1 MLIWIPNVV
10 AFIVMLAV
18 GGMQL
23 REAPLTSATPA
34 SAATLLTFGASLAA
48 TVVSWSTLTP
58 DYGVYHDRK
67 ASAWQLLFYTYL
79 GFLVS
84 TVRHLAQSTLDSHI

>member
-1 MLIWIPNVV
+1 
-10 AFIVMLAV
+10 MLAV

-23 REAPLTSATPA
+23 REAPLTSPTPA
-34 SAATLLTFGASLAA
+34 SPATLLSFGASLAA

-67 ASAWQLLFYTYL
+67 ASAWRLFFYNYL
-79 GFLVS
+79 GFFVS
-84 TVRHLAQSTLDSHI
+84 SVCFEFPLHPASREMN